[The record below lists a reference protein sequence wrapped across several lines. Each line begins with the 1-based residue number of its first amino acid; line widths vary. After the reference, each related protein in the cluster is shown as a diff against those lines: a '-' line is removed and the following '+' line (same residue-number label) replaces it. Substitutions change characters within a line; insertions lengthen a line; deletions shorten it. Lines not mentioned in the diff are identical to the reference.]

1 MTSALVSEQRQ
12 LAHAIQEACIR
23 ACVEGYENAAAS
35 GLCHEGAW
43 EAAVG
48 AMRMLDLDTIVKT
61 AAKGST
67 GKSSRNG
74 EPR

>member
-1 MTSALVSEQRQ
+1 MESTPASEHRD
-12 LAHAIQEACIR
+12 LARAVREACIR

-48 AMRMLDLDTIVKT
+48 AMHMLDLDAILKT
-61 AAKGST
+61 VAKRSMA
-67 GKSSRNG
+67 K
-74 EPR
+74 